1 MRVNI
6 KRVSGTEKEVTIIL
20 MVTSMRVNGKTIR
33 DTGRELIFLLLV
45 ISISD
50 F

>member
-1 MRVNI
+1 
-6 KRVSGTEKEVTIIL
+6 
-20 MVTSMRVNGKTIR
+20 MRVNGKTIR